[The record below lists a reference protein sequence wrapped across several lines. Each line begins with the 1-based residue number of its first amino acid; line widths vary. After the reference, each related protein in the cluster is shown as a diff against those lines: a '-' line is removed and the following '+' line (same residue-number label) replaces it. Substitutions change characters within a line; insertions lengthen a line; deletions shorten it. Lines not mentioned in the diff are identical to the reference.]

1 MYHSLFFNIHSLG
14 AKRPSGPHRIASFL
28 REQEWDCEVIDFA
41 TIFNL
46 EELKELAKMRINKKT
61 VFIGFSCF
69 FAHWEDKFDHLID
82 WIKKTYPNVSIIV
95 GGQSRPRINSTGVD
109 YYIHGYGEIAILELV
124 KHLIGN
130 SSSKI
135 AFDPLFFGEK
145 KVITANKTYPAFPMK
160 SLRIKYEERDYIQP
174 WEWLT
179 IEFAFGHF
187 YGIESMNSSTLKI
200 IGKGMAPEKIQNG
213 LLEAKEYFSKNGDYR
228 ASMGIVIGL
237 PQETIESQL
246 QTLRWVERNWKGQS
260 VAVWPL
266 EIPLDPKMDVLSS
279 ISEDYKSYGY
289 RPSNKPI
296 PPEPEEFLPF
306 GGKIT
311 RVKHGTSNLNWEND
325 NMSFSDACNISNDWY
340 LKVFRKELDLGVGMF
355 AFGDYMLYGGMSR
368 KEVLK
373 LHQTILP
380 PHTTIN
386 DNFYKS
392 KKLR

>member
-179 IEFAFGHF
+179 IEFARGCKFKCAYCNFPVLGVKGDYSRDAADFDIEMRDNYERWGVTQYYVADETFNDRTEKIEKFAAVVDNLSFQPYFSGFVRADLMIARKDKDWEPMRRLGFFGHF

-200 IGKGMAPEKIQNG
+200 IGKGMAPEKI
-213 LLEAKEYFSKNGDYR
+213 
-228 ASMGIVIGL
+228 
-237 PQETIESQL
+237 
-246 QTLRWVERNWKGQS
+246 
-260 VAVWPL
+260 
-266 EIPLDPKMDVLSS
+266 
-279 ISEDYKSYGY
+279 
-289 RPSNKPI
+289 
-296 PPEPEEFLPF
+296 
-306 GGKIT
+306 
-311 RVKHGTSNLNWEND
+311 
-325 NMSFSDACNISNDWY
+325 
-340 LKVFRKELDLGVGMF
+340 
-355 AFGDYMLYGGMSR
+355 
-368 KEVLK
+368 
-373 LHQTILP
+373 
-380 PHTTIN
+380 
-386 DNFYKS
+386 
-392 KKLR
+392 